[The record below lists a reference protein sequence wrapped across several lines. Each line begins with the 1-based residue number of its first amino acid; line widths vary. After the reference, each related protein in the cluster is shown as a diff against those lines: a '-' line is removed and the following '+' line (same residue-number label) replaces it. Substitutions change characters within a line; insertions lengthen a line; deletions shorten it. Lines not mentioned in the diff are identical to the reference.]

1 LNLHK
6 NRNLFLT
13 FLVSFVSNNNNFH
26 APKNMTNPIQLT
38 IFPDLRQNP
47 NITVRNLNILRSPKQ
62 NGKASFDS
70 KFYLDEL
77 GIGIIEK
84 KQPIQFNKNNNEL
97 IHRWSPY
104 VQGFSASFVQS
115 VFDEYKNEY
124 DQPVIFDPFAGSGT
138 VLIQSKLN
146 NLESYGVELNPLL
159 HFIGNTKLSSWQI
172 DPDSF
177 MKIAGSLKEGKKRFD
192 APDFLHSKSHFS
204 PDVLHNLEMIKS
216 QIDGFIP
223 QNSDDILVKD
233 LLLVAFS
240 SILIDCS
247 NLKRSPCLGYC
258 KRKIVNKDAP
268 FASFKQKINEI
279 YHDLLILQKG
289 SYKSNLQTTLFLAD
303 SKLFTHENNYDLVIT
318 SPPYMNGLDYVMNY
332 KIEMGWLGFAENHK
346 QLKKVKDQMV
356 VCDNVSKGLIR
367 NFTEIKSKYS
377 NPWIDNIT
385 TKINQNI
392 VKRGSYRRLDMPEIV
407 QKYFDD
413 MYQIMKN
420 TIEHIKPKGRLI
432 MVIGDSLIA
441 DEYVP
446 TDLITAKMGLDLGLK
461 IEKIEKAR
469 NRRSGQ
475 IRSYQLRETIVT
487 LKKS

>member
-1 LNLHK
+1 
-6 NRNLFLT
+6 
-13 FLVSFVSNNNNFH
+13 
-26 APKNMTNPIQLT
+26 MTNPVQLT

-47 NITVRNLNILRSPKQ
+47 TITVRNLNILRSPKQ

-70 KFYLDEL
+70 RIYLDEL

-115 VFDEYKNEY
+115 VIDEYKNEY

-159 HFIGNTKLSSWQI
+159 HFIGNTKLSGWQI
-172 DPDSF
+172 NPDGF
-177 MKIAGSLKEGKKRFD
+177 IKIAGSLKEGIKSFD

-204 PDVLHNLEMIKS
+204 PDVLHNLEVIKS

-233 LLLVAFS
+233 LILVAFS

-268 FASFKQKINEI
+268 ITLFKQKINEI

-289 SYKSNLQTTLFLAD
+289 NQKSNNPTMLFLSD
-303 SKLFTHENNYDLVIT
+303 SKLFTHESNYDLVIT

-367 NFTEIKSKYS
+367 NFAEKKMNYS
-377 NPWIDNIT
+377 NPWIDNIAT
-385 TKINQNI
+385 RIHQNI

-413 MYQIMKN
+413 MYQIMNN
-420 TIEHIKPKGRLI
+420 TIEHIKPNGRLI

-446 TDLITAKMGLDLGLK
+446 TDLVTAKMGLDLGLK

-475 IRSYQLRETIVT
+475 VRSYQLRETIVT
-487 LKKS
+487 LKKH